1 MYFFDKMDPIIGKIV
16 CRMGNST
23 NIKKLYLNRRRK
35 KFIQM
40 TNHNFYMNL
49 AIENARAMKGQ
60 TDPNPLVGSVIINDN
75 RIVGIGTHL
84 KAGEPHAEIHAIRMA
99 GENARGGT
107 IYVTL
112 EPCSHY
118 GRTGPCAVAIVEAG
132 IKKVVIATLDPNPV
146 VAGNGV
152 KILEEAGIEVI
163 VGIMEEESR
172 KMNEVFNK
180 FIVEKKPFVTMK
192 AGSTLDGKI
201 ATHSADSKWIT
212 STEARHDV
220 HKLRN
225 ENMAILVGVNTVI
238 EDDPELTTRIPNG
251 RNPIRVILDS
261 TLRIPLDSKVVSDSK
276 AETWIFTAREYD
288 KKAEKQL
295 NARGISI
302 YPTSGM
308 KQVDPNDV
316 VRILGE
322 KLVSSV
328 LIEGGGSIHAAFLE
342 NKLVDKVEIYIA
354 PKLVGGVHAPTFLEG
369 AGVELMRDAVDLE
382 GLSISPVG
390 KDYKFTGYPLYTRK
404 RT

>member
-1 MYFFDKMDPIIGKIV
+1 
-16 CRMGNST
+16 
-23 NIKKLYLNRRRK
+23 
-35 KFIQM
+35 M
-40 TNHNFYMNL
+40 TNHEFYMNL
-49 AIENARAMKGQ
+49 ALENARAMKGQ
-60 TDPNPLVGSVIINDN
+60 TDPNPLVGSVIINEN
-75 RIVGIGTHL
+75 RVVGIGTHL

-99 GENARGGT
+99 GEKARGGT

-118 GRTGPCAVAIVEAG
+118 GRTGPCAVAIVESG

-152 KILEEAGIEVI
+152 KILEDAGIEVV

-180 FIVEKKPFVTMK
+180 FIIEKKPFMTMK

-201 ATHSADSKWIT
+201 ATHSSDSKWIT
-212 STEARHDV
+212 SAEARHDV

-251 RNPIRVILDS
+251 RNPIRIILDS
-261 TLRIPLDSKVVSDSK
+261 TLRIPLDSKVVSDGQ
-276 AETWIFTAREYD
+276 AETWIFTAKAYD
-288 KKAEKQL
+288 LEAEKKL
-295 NARGISI
+295 KERGISI
-302 YPTSGM
+302 YPTSGI

-342 NKLVDKVEIYIA
+342 NQLVDKVEIYIA
-354 PKLVGGVHAPTFLEG
+354 PKLVGGTHAPTFLEG
-369 AGVELMRDAVDLE
+369 TGVELMQ
-382 GLSISPVG
+382 GCH
-390 KDYKFTGYPLYTRK
+390 
-404 RT
+404 